1 MIELPAY
8 QRMIGACVAGG
19 GFDLAAHFAVILTS
33 RPSSRHSAAS
43 QRLERDA
50 DRVRLCRGLFLR
62 FGASLGVVQLFHLR
76 PRQRRGFLDG
86 LLSREG
92 VAAQPA

>member
-1 MIELPAY
+1 MFTFEFCLPTL
-8 QRMIGACVAGG
+8 GKSVPG
-19 GFDLAAHFAVILTS
+19 
-33 RPSSRHSAAS
+33 RPEWLHEIKYDGYRV
-43 QRLERDA
+43 RLERDA